1 MMEDHLNWRLR
12 LRKHLLCLA
21 VVLALPSA
29 LWTADK
35 RTPEEHTARYF
46 DSVRHDPVRLL
57 SFLQQMPK
65 GGDLHNHLS
74 GAVYAESWIRAGA
87 EDHLCVDVV
96 KLAFTKAQAL
106 PS

>member
-1 MMEDHLNWRLR
+1 MMEDHLNWRPR

-21 VVLALPSA
+21 VLLALPSA

-35 RTPEEHTARYF
+35 RAPEEQTARYF

-74 GAVYAESWIRAGA
+74 GAVYAS
-87 EDHLCVDVV
+87 
-96 KLAFTKAQAL
+96 
-106 PS
+106 